1 MTEEALPDDGPDTP
15 EISRRRRWAK
25 RLGWALAAVF
35 APLVL
40 AFLVLNSP
48 IGKRFIADQIA
59 SYAPASGLKIEIG
72 RIQGDIYREAI
83 LHDVVLSDPK
93 GKFLTIPVVELDW
106 RPLSWIPRGLDIRH
120 LVARRGR
127 LERLPELLP
136 GDPDKPILP
145 DFDIRIDRFEID
157 NLTLV
162 PGLATPDA
170 QRVDLSAHANIRD
183 GLVALEVDGT
193 FGKTDKLELALY
205 AEPDGD
211 RFDLDLDYRAPA
223 GGVVAGLVGAEEGYT
238 ARILG
243 DGTWRNWLGHVL
255 VKRGDAR
262 LAAFRLTHR
271 AGDFGLIGEAYA
283 ADVTSGLLQRAL
295 GSRTGVIISG
305 TFEDSEFDGKLS
317 LGSDALTLKGE
328 GGIDLADNRFD
339 DFGLEA
345 ALLDPEVFGEG
356 VALSSAS
363 MRATLD
369 GGFREFTIVHD
380 ITASELMLGE
390 IRTIGLRQE
399 GTGRLD
405 EGTLRIPLKLALGQ
419 IETGSEIVDKELIS
433 GRIGG
438 ELTYGGGRIRANPLQ
453 VAFPRLSGQLTLDA
467 DPVAG
472 SLRLA
477 GPARLNPTT
486 IDSLGTAR
494 ADTRLDFALASG
506 KPWTLS
512 GQIDGTLSAL
522 SNSTLAGIVGDPIS
536 IRTGFAVEAG
546 APVRFDEFTLASG
559 QLEMAGAAQWSETGF
574 TFDARGA
581 HTTYGEFTLDAAI
594 EEGGPRAVLALASPL
609 PAAGL
614 EDVRL
619 TLAPAGDD
627 YRIDASGNSLLGE
640 FVGILRLAIPERR
653 PATIDVERLR
663 IWQTLVEG
671 RLAFEQGGARGRL
684 ELDGGGLSGNV
695 AFAPNSGGQ
704 GISAEIAADR
714 ATFGGGTPIDL
725 GQARLSLDGTFGK
738 GASRIRGDLSGR
750 GLRYGQLF
758 LGRIAAHAELADGAG
773 KVSASIIGRQVERFS
788 LQLDGDIAPGR
799 IAAIAR
805 GNYAGTP
812 ISMPRR
818 AVFTRIGDTGW
829 RLAPA
834 QLRVGEGQAGVS
846 GEFGGARTALEL
858 KLSKIPLS
866 LGDLVVRDLGLG
878 GTASGIVAYED
889 QPGRALTADVRVKV
903 EGLTRS
909 GLLLAS
915 RPVDLSLVG
924 SLGQNELEAK
934 AVFAVREERLGWMQA
949 RITGMAP
956 SGELYERLQRGALSA
971 DMRFDGPA
979 EAIWRLAA
987 VDAIDLSGP
996 VAIRA
1001 RASGTLAEPRVRG
1014 TVTSSDLRVRSVLSG
1029 TDLRNASVS
1038 GDFEGSRL
1046 FLRRFAGKAAGGGTI
1061 TGSGTIDLADMEPG
1075 RGPKLD
1081 LRAAADKARLV
1092 DARGLRA
1099 TVTGPLRIVSSGNG
1113 GTIAGRLEVDQAGW
1127 QLGKADET
1135 VALPEIATREIN
1147 LSPEIAPITKP
1158 ASPWRYL
1165 IDARARNGIAVDG
1178 MGLDSEWR
1186 GDIVLRGTTAD
1197 PRIGGEAQVVRG
1209 TYTFAGTSFELTRG
1223 RIDFDVDAPIDPQL
1237 DIVAE
1242 TERDGL
1248 NVTVNVRGKALTPE
1262 ITFASDP
1269 ALPEE
1274 EILARLLF
1282 GGSITTLSPTDALQ
1296 LGAALASLRGG
1307 GGMDPINKLRSA
1319 IGLDR
1324 LRIVGADPVL
1334 GRETGVA
1341 LGENLGR
1348 DFYVELITDGRGY
1361 SATQLEFRVTSWLS
1375 LLGSVSTLGRNSAV
1389 VEVSRDY

>member
-1 MTEEALPDDGPDTP
+1 MAEETLPDDGPDAP
-15 EISRRRRWAK
+15 RISRRRRWAK

-48 IGKRFIADQIA
+48 IGKRWIADQIA
-59 SYAPASGLKIEIG
+59 SYAPASGLRIDIG

-93 GKFLTIPVVELDW
+93 GRFLTIPVVELNW
-106 RPLSWIPRGLDIRH
+106 RPLSWITRGLDIRH
-120 LVARRGR
+120 LAARRGR
-127 LERLPELLP
+127 LERMPELLP

-170 QRVDLSAHANIRD
+170 QRVDLLAHADIRD

-193 FGKTDKLELALY
+193 FGKTDKLELALH

-243 DGTWRNWLGHVL
+243 DGTWRNWLGHAL

-283 ADVTSGLLQRAL
+283 ADVTSGLLRRAL
-295 GSRTGVIISG
+295 GSRTGVIVSG
-305 TFEDSEFDGKLS
+305 TFEDSEFDGNLRLVS
-317 LGSDALTLKGE
+317 SAFTLRGE

-339 DFGLEA
+339 DFKLET

-356 VALSSAS
+356 IALSSAS
-363 MRATLD
+363 MRANLD

-390 IRTIGLRQE
+390 IRTVGLRQE
-399 GTGRLD
+399 GTGRLED
-405 EGTLRIPLKLALGQ
+405 GTLRIPLKLALGQ
-419 IETGSEIVDKELIS
+419 IETGSEIADKELTL

-438 ELTYGGGRIRANPLQ
+438 ELTFGGGRIRANPLR
-453 VAFPRLSGQLTLDA
+453 VAFPRLSGQLALDA
-467 DPVAG
+467 DPIAG

-477 GPARLNPTT
+477 GPVRLNPTL
-486 IDSLGTAR
+486 IDKLGTAQSG
-494 ADTRLDFALASG
+494 AHLDFALARG
-506 KPWTLS
+506 KPWSLR

-522 SNSTLAGIVGDPIS
+522 PNSTLAGIAGDPIA
-536 IRTGFAVEAG
+536 IKTGIAAAG
-546 APVRFDEFTLASG
+546 GEPVRFEAFTLNSG
-559 QLEMAGAAQWSETGF
+559 KLNMAGAAQWGEVGF
-574 TFDARGA
+574 AVDARGA
-581 HTTYGEFTLDAAI
+581 HATYGEFTLDAAI
-594 EEGGPRAVLALASPL
+594 EEDRPRAVLALVNPL

-619 TLAPAGDD
+619 TLAPSGDD
-627 YRIDASGNSLLGE
+627 YRIDASGNSRLGE
-640 FVGILRLAIPERR
+640 FVGILRLRLPDRKPAI
-653 PATIDVERLR
+653 IDIERLR

-671 RLAFEQGGARGRL
+671 RLALEQGGARGRL
-684 ELDGGGLSGNV
+684 MLDGGGLSGNV
-695 AFAPNSGGQ
+695 SFVPGRDGQ
-704 GISAEIAADR
+704 GVSAEIEADR
-714 ATFGGGTPIDL
+714 ATFGGGTQIDL
-725 GQARLSLDGTFGK
+725 GQARLSFDGTFGK

-758 LGRIAAHAELADGAG
+758 LGRIAAHAELADGRG
-773 KVSASIIGRQVERFS
+773 KLSASVIGRQVERFS
-788 LQLDGDIAPGR
+788 LQVDSDIAPGR
-799 IAAIAR
+799 IAAIVR

-818 AVFTRIGDTGW
+818 AVFNRSSDAGW

-834 QLRVGEGQAGVS
+834 ELRVGEGQAGIS

-878 GTASGIVAYED
+878 GTASGIVAYSD
-889 QPGRALTADVRVKV
+889 QPGRAPSADVRVRFQ
-903 EGLTRS
+903 GLTRS

-924 SLGQNELEAK
+924 RLGSDELEARAAFTVAEK
-934 AVFAVREERLGWMQA
+934 RLGWMQA
-949 RITGMAP
+949 RVTGMTP
-956 SGELYERLQRGALSA
+956 SGKLYERLQRGALTA

-979 EAIWRLAA
+979 ETIWRLVAL
-987 VDAIDLSGP
+987 DALDLSGP

-1001 RASGTLAEPRVRG
+1001 QASGTLADPRVRG
-1014 TVTSSDLRVRSVLSG
+1014 TVTSADLRVRSVVSG
-1029 TDLRNASVS
+1029 TDIRRANMA

-1046 FLRRFAGKAAGGGTI
+1046 FLRRFAGNLAGGGTI

-1081 LRAAADKARLV
+1081 LRAAAENAQLI

-1099 TVTGPLRIVSSGNG
+1099 TVTGPLRIISSGIG
-1113 GTIAGRLEVDQAGW
+1113 GTIAGRLEVNQASW

-1135 VALPEIATREIN
+1135 VALPEIATREVN
-1147 LSPEIAPITKP
+1147 VSAEIAPITKP

-1165 IDARARNGIAVDG
+1165 IDARARSGIAVDG
-1178 MGLDSEWR
+1178 MGLESEWR
-1186 GDIVLRGTTAD
+1186 GDIILRGTTAD

-1209 TYTFAGTSFELTRG
+1209 TYSFAGTNFELTRG
-1223 RIDFDVDAPIDPQL
+1223 RIDFDENVPIDPQL
-1237 DIVAE
+1237 DIIAE
-1242 TERDGL
+1242 TERDGIK
-1248 NVTVNVRGKALTPE
+1248 VTVNVRGKALTPE

-1348 DFYVELITDGRGY
+1348 DFYIELITDGRGY